1 VSSSESLL
9 REFSLNLSIK
19 ADSEVEAAAVK
30 EEEKKEEEKK
40 EVCELS
46 FIVSQKSENAQPS
59 LSTNENGAFQIKMD
73 EIAEVA
79 AEASLDSIDVSKSYK
94 ALDVDAAPEVQ
105 D

>member
-9 REFSLNLSIK
+9 CKLSLNSSIK

-46 FIVSQKSENAQPS
+46 FIVSQKSENA
-59 LSTNENGAFQIKMD
+59 
-73 EIAEVA
+73 
-79 AEASLDSIDVSKSYK
+79 
-94 ALDVDAAPEVQ
+94 
-105 D
+105 